1 LAGTANRRDR
11 EQDRPLSARARLA
24 LQRMRSVV
32 RRRSATLD
40 LLIAFL
46 AIGGIAASVLFDL
59 PVRTSAFAG
68 SDMKTLFASV
78 WCFVHGQNAYTISN
92 VKSVFAAQKVVFP
105 ESWFGHAPVYPPT
118 ALAALIPLTALPM
131 APAVYAVVIG
141 SAALFAIAVVVLLRK
156 AAEDSCPLAGRAAI
170 AVLCACCPLFGFA
183 LSMANV
189 SIAASALCILA
200 FVRRKHGSPWLY
212 ATLLALAVL
221 LKPHLAIWML
231 TGMLL
236 LPERAA
242 RTVAIRAA
250 ILAGSFTALVVALLA
265 ACHTLGMQLHGF
277 AAILRAETAS
287 GSSMSTSSREVIP
300 ICAQITSLHSLL
312 GFWWQSS
319 PTQSA
324 VAIAL
329 LIALGFIV
337 ARQVHATWDE
347 HESMPAIGAWLTFG
361 LLATYHRA
369 HDAVVLVILL
379 PWLVETIRRAP
390 RLWYS
395 WALILLYAALNLSA
409 SFDVVRLRIADGQ
422 YNSFIAFLL
431 LRQAALAN
439 LGLLLVL
446 LLSMARATQWRRRFR
461 LVTKAAPTLHVY
473 SAS

>member
-1 LAGTANRRDR
+1 
-11 EQDRPLSARARLA
+11 
-24 LQRMRSVV
+24 
-32 RRRSATLD
+32 
-40 LLIAFL
+40 
-46 AIGGIAASVLFDL
+46 
-59 PVRTSAFAG
+59 
-68 SDMKTLFASV
+68 
-78 WCFVHGQNAYTISN
+78 
-92 VKSVFAAQKVVFP
+92 
-105 ESWFGHAPVYPPT
+105 
-118 ALAALIPLTALPM
+118 
-131 APAVYAVVIG
+131 
-141 SAALFAIAVVVLLRK
+141 
-156 AAEDSCPLAGRAAI
+156 
-170 AVLCACCPLFGFA
+170 
-183 LSMANV
+183 
-189 SIAASALCILA
+189 
-200 FVRRKHGSPWLY
+200 
-212 ATLLALAVL
+212 
-221 LKPHLAIWML
+221 
-231 TGMLL
+231 
-236 LPERAA
+236 
-242 RTVAIRAA
+242 
-250 ILAGSFTALVVALLA
+250 
-265 ACHTLGMQLHGF
+265 MQLLGF

-337 ARQVHATWDE
+337 ARRVHATWDE
-347 HESMPAIGAWLTFG
+347 RESIPAIGAWLTFG

-409 SFDVVRLRIADGQ
+409 SFDVIRLRIADGQ
-422 YNSFIAFLL
+422 YNSFITFLL